1 MKTAPVYKEV
11 KFKGSIS
18 HISAF
23 VCEDFNHVIFSS
35 VYTKEAVSLSREM
48 LHMPIELVALN
59 WVADPKMYRD
69 INRNPNTVR
78 A

>member
-35 VYTKEAVSLSREM
+35 VYAVEAVSLSREM
-48 LHMPIELVALN
+48 LKLSTDFITKK
-59 WVADPKMYRD
+59 WIADPKMYRL
-69 INRNPNTVR
+69 INRDTNTLR

>member
-11 KFKGSIS
+11 KFKGPIG

-23 VCEDFNHVIFSS
+23 VCEELNHAIFSS
-35 VYTKEAVSLSREM
+35 VYAVEAVSLSREM
-48 LHMPIELVALN
+48 LKLSTEFILLN
-59 WVADPKMYRD
+59 WVYDPKMYRE